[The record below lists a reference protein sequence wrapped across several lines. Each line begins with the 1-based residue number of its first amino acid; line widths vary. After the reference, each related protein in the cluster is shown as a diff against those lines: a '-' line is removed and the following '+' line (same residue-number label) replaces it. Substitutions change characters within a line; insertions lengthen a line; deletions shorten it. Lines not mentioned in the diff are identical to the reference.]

1 MLSAGWRGMLSAGY
15 RGMLSAGCRGTRRKV
30 SRVALLVETS
40 RGHGRQIVDGVARY
54 AAEHGPW
61 SLRLE
66 PRNLDDQP
74 PGWLRSWQGD
84 GIIVRCDSS
93 RMARA
98 VLATGLPVIDV
109 RGGAPEAGLPL
120 VGVANE
126 PVADAAFEHFRAR
139 GFRHFAWCDLFRM
152 RRRWID
158 VRRDRFLDRVRRS
171 GGLGSC
177 FRSRRKVPRDASW
190 SAQGMADLTHW
201 LAALPRPVA
210 ILACDD
216 EQAHLVLDAAL
227 AVGLRVPEDV
237 AVMGIDNDEVFCR
250 ASVPQLSSIDVNAFT
265 VGYQAAAA
273 LARSMEGRRVPA
285 RALFPPRGV
294 VARQSTDTVATESP
308 EAQAALELIRE
319 RACAGLTA
327 ADVAEKLAISR
338 STLDRLLREAVGQS
352 AAAAIMNVRLT
363 KVKADL
369 AGTDLALKVIAR
381 RAGFRSVQHLSN
393 LFRVRAGVTLGR
405 YRRETRRS

>member
-1 MLSAGWRGMLSAGY
+1 M
-15 RGMLSAGCRGTRRKV
+15 RRRV
-30 SRVALLVETS
+30 PRVALLVETS
-40 RGHGRQIVDGVARY
+40 RGHGRQIVDGVACY

-66 PRNLDDQP
+66 SRNLDDRP

-98 VLATGLPVIDV
+98 VLAAGLPVIDV

-120 VGVANE
+120 VGVDNE
-126 PVADAAFEHFRAR
+126 PVADAAFEHFHER
-139 GFRHFAWCDLFRM
+139 GFRHFAWCDLFRL

-158 VRRDRFLDRVRRS
+158 VRRDRFLERVRRA
-171 GGLGSC
+171 GGLCSC
-177 FRSRRKVPRDASW
+177 FCSQRSVPRDASW
-190 SAQGMADLTHW
+190 TAQGMADLTKW
-201 LAALPRPVA
+201 LVEQPRPVA

-216 EQAHLVLDAAL
+216 EQAHLVLDAVLAL
-227 AVGLRVPEDV
+227 GLRVPDEV

-250 ASVPQLSSIDVNAFT
+250 ASVPQLSSVDVNAFT
-265 VGYQAAAA
+265 VGYEAAAA
-273 LARSMEGRRVPA
+273 LARLMQGRRIPA
-285 RALFPPRGV
+285 RALFPPCGV
-294 VARQSTDTVATESP
+294 VVRQSTDTVAVESS
-308 EAQAALELIRE
+308 EAQAALELIRV

-327 ADVAEKLAISR
+327 ADVAAKLTVSR

-352 AAAAIMNVRLT
+352 ATAVIMSVRLA

-369 AGTDLALKVIAR
+369 AGTDLTIKAIAR
-381 RAGFRSVQHLSN
+381 RAGFTSVQHLSN
-393 LFRVRAGVTLGR
+393 LFRDRVGVPPGR
-405 YRRETRRS
+405 YRRDMRRS